1 MYTVDRPRDT
11 GLGVAEET
19 PKMVQQAPQV
29 VNTTAGSILLMTTP
43 SLLPTS
49 TTALYDPVE

>member
-1 MYTVDRPRDT
+1 MHTVDWPRDT

-29 VNTTAGSILLMTTP
+29 VNTTAGSPPFNDHPVTP
-43 SLLPTS
+43 SHFHYRL
-49 TTALYDPVE
+49 V